1 MEIIKYNYDTKI
13 EYSIF
18 TRKYNKSKLLST
30 LNIQTFSK
38 EKTIYLVI
46 EKSILRKYKIIG
58 YAIIYENLHVICFSN
73 GISKKYDGD
82 INTIFIGD
90 FMIDYSYR
98 NKGIGKQLARY
109 IINFEYKDKNIILQP
124 DGDGNWFWKKFG
136 FVNDGISQHITWILK
151 RSGNLNVE

>member
-1 MEIIKYNYDTKI
+1 MKIIKYNYDTRI
-13 EYSIF
+13 EYSKFI
-18 TRKYNKSKLLST
+18 RKYNKSKFLST

-46 EKSILRKYKIIG
+46 EKSILRGYKIIG

-73 GISKKYDGD
+73 DISKKYDGD

-136 FVNDGISQHITWILK
+136 FVNDEISQHITWILK
-151 RSGNLNVE
+151 SKC

>member
-1 MEIIKYNYDTKI
+1 MKIIRYNYDTRI
-13 EYSIF
+13 EYYKFI
-18 TRKYNKSKLLST
+18 RKYNRSEFLST

-58 YAIIYENLHVICFSN
+58 YAIIYEDLHVICFSN
-73 GISKKYDGD
+73 DISKKYDRD

-90 FMIDYSYR
+90 FMTDYSYR

-124 DGDGNWFWKKFG
+124 VDDGNWFWKKFG
-136 FVNDGISQHITWILK
+136 FVNDEISQHMTWILK
-151 RSGNLNVE
+151 RSGNLNIE